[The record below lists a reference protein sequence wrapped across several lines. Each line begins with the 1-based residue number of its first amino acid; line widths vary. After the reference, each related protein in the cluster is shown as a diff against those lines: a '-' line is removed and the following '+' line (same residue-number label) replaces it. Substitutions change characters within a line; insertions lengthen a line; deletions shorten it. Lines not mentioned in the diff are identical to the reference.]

1 MTESAG
7 YRLNYAIDHHE
18 EELNDTAQKAIEQ
31 LHGAVNT
38 PVKDENDLQE
48 LVTRFRAIGEAA
60 TCVADTLCQGNEET
74 GRLMIHELDRTEELL
89 FHSAVHHDAT
99 QDEIG
104 GHMDSA
110 RTILELP
117 TPHDPLEWQ
126 NSDRWKEF
134 LTEMLAKEFWEADM
148 AASGLPRQAK
158 P

>member
-1 MTESAG
+1 MTESTG
-7 YRLNYAIDHHE
+7 YRLSYETDNWHE
-18 EELNDTAQKAIEQ
+18 EHNDRARRAMEQ

-38 PVKDENDLQE
+38 AVEDVDDIQQQAA
-48 LVTRFRAIGEAA
+48 RFHSIREAA

-74 GRLMIHELDRTEELL
+74 GRLMIHELYRTEESL
-89 FHSAVHHDAT
+89 FHRAVHQDDT

-110 RTILELP
+110 RTILELL

-134 LTEMLAKEFWEADM
+134 LTAMLTKDIWEADM
-148 AASGLPRQAK
+148 AASGLPR
-158 P
+158 